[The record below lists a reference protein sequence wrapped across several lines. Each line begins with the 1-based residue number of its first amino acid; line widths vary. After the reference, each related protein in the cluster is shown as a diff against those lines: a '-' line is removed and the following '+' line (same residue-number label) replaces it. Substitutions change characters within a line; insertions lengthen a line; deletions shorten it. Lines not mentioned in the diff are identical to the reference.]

1 MQGEILF
8 AWDAWVFVFWQGLG
22 ERWRRIDADM
32 RRLIDEGW
40 REVIWV
46 KNARTNKASGGS

>member
-1 MQGEILF
+1 MF

-22 ERWRRIDADM
+22 ERWRRINEDM

-46 KNARTNKASGGS
+46 KNARKKKLKEEASNG